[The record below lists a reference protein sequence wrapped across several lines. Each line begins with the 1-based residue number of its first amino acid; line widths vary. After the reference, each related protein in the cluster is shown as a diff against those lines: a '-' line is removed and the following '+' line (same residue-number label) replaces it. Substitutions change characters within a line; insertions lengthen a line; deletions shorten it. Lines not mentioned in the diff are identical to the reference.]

1 MLRLIIGSAL
11 GKAQPEGS
19 SSVCTV
25 CQLNVKYNCER
36 KIEHD
41 FPTVKNVELIK

>member
-1 MLRLIIGSAL
+1 MLRLIIGSAF
-11 GKAQPEGS
+11 GKAQPESGS
-19 SSVCTV
+19 GVSTV

-41 FPTVKNVELIK
+41 FPTVQKC